1 VFPRAEFA
9 ALHEGVAR
17 YADRLRAACGLLGM
31 PQLLLGGSVLS
42 DAIERTVR
50 PNARRPAPVARCAQN
65 HAGVNRPSPS
75 PLPPL
80 PTASLAG
87 PAPT

>member
-1 VFPRAEFA
+1 MPEAGPISQRSQRCLSAQVFPRAEFA

-50 PNARRPAPVARCAQN
+50 PRMRVRLVRGEGR
-65 HAGVNRPSPS
+65 GVY
-75 PLPPL
+75 
-80 PTASLAG
+80 T
-87 PAPT
+87 